1 MIEKIRNRRFNP
13 FNFVMTFLSIII
25 ILITVY
31 PFYFVLIASI
41 SDPAAVSAG
50 KVIFFPSDINFMG
63 YKYIFEEPKIWLGYT
78 NTIFYTAGSVIL
90 GVLVTTTAGYA
101 LSRKD
106 LVGGALLMKLMVF
119 TMFFSGGL
127 IPIYMVVRGL
137 NLINT
142 RYVLIIL
149 GSVSVFNIILARAYY
164 QTTLPKELFEAA
176 TIDGCGNFNFFIKI
190 VLPLSKAIIAVIALY
205 VAVWQWNSYFNALI
219 FTTSRKL
226 HPLQIVLRDFL
237 IIGQMLTRTAT
248 MGTVDPAELAERM
261 RIAEMIK
268 YGIILASSV
277 PILLFYPFLQR
288 YFVQGIMIGSI
299 KG

>member
-1 MIEKIRNRRFNP
+1 MIDKIRSRSFNP
-13 FNFVMTFLSIII
+13 FNFVMTFLSVII

-50 KVIFFPSDINFMG
+50 KVIFFPSNINFMG
-63 YKYIFEEPKIWLGYT
+63 YRYIFEEPRIWLGYA
-78 NTIFYTAGSVIL
+78 NTIFYTVSSVIL
-90 GVLVTTTAGYA
+90 GVVVTTMAGYA
-101 LSRKD
+101 FSRKD
-106 LVGGALLMKLMVF
+106 LVGGRLLMKLMVF

-127 IPIYMVVRGL
+127 IPTYMVVRGL

-176 TIDGCGNFNFFIKI
+176 TIDGCGNFQFFIKI
-190 VLPLSKAIIAVIALY
+190 VLPLSKAIVAVIALY

-248 MGTVDPAELAERM
+248 MGTVNPSELAERM

-268 YGIILASSV
+268 YGIILASSI

>member
-190 VLPLSKAIIAVIALY
+190 IYTRQNLNGIATCGRSVI
-205 VAVWQWNSYFNALI
+205 S
-219 FTTSRKL
+219 TTNGTYSR
-226 HPLQIVLRDFL
+226 D
-237 IIGQMLTRTAT
+237 
-248 MGTVDPAELAERM
+248 
-261 RIAEMIK
+261 
-268 YGIILASSV
+268 S
-277 PILLFYPFLQR
+277 
-288 YFVQGIMIGSI
+288 
-299 KG
+299 